1 MNSKRIKNFGAG
13 VIVLLIT
20 VCFIPAIASSSTP
33 GDGRQDRRIEV
44 KGHHQPALGI
54 WRNPQMVQ
62 KLELTENQVKQIK
75 DADFT
80 FREKRLELKAQLDSF
95 RLQMDKAFSD
105 ETVDNAAVL
114 STSKKISDMQGKM
127 FVQEIESRLAL
138 GKILTADQIKKMNLY
153 DMQPK
158 RKGPGP
164 GGKHKLQDG
173 SMERPCDEKPFKG

>member
-138 GKILTADQIKKMNLY
+138 GKILNADQIKKMNLY
-153 DMQPK
+153 DM
-158 RKGPGP
+158 
-164 GGKHKLQDG
+164 HLQRQGSRHDEKPVSRPQ
-173 SMERPCDEKPFKG
+173 SMERLDNKKPLEN